1 MERSTQAFS
10 ISNGM
15 NIRVLMFGWEF
26 PPYNSGGLGTA
37 CYGLSKALAQENVQI
52 MFVLPKKFNVKSQ
65 HLKILFAD
73 EHAVKFQEINSLL
86 YPYVTSEEY
95 VLDRERI
102 KGDIYGR
109 TLLEEVERYARAA
122 RRIAKKEKFDIIH
135 AHDWL
140 SFLAG
145 IEAKK
150 VSGKPLIVH
159 VHATEFDRT
168 GGQGV
173 NQNVYEIERRGLNF
187 ADKIIAVSNLT
198 KQKIVYHYGIDPNR
212 IEVVHN
218 GIDGSEYR
226 KLSDRLGNLK
236 RENKKIVLYA
246 GRITIQK
253 GPEYFIRAARQVVDH
268 YPNVVFVVAGS
279 GDMEHQIMMEAAFLG
294 ISDKV
299 IFTGF
304 LRGDDLNAVYQAADL
319 YVMPS
324 VSEPF
329 GITPLEALV
338 NDTPVLISKQS
349 GISEVLTHALKTDFW
364 DTEDMAN
371 KIISVLAHG
380 SLKETL
386 RDNGKYE
393 ASKVTW
399 RESARKC
406 IDLYRQILSE
416 RQVAV

>member
-1 MERSTQAFS
+1 
-10 ISNGM
+10 M
-15 NIRVLMFGWEF
+15 NIKVLMFGWEF

-37 CYGLSKALAQENVQI
+37 CYGLSKALTQSRVHI
-52 MFVLPKKFNVKSQ
+52 TFVLPKKFNVHSSDI
-65 HLKILFAD
+65 KILFAD
-73 EHAVKFQEINSLL
+73 EHAVKIQEVNSLL

-95 VLDRERI
+95 VLDREHI
-102 KGDIYGR
+102 KNDIYGR
-109 TLLEEVERYARAA
+109 TLLEEVERYARSA

-168 GGQGV
+168 GGQRV

-187 ADKIIAVSNLT
+187 ADKIIAVSNMT
-198 KQKIVYHYGIDPNR
+198 KQKIVEHYGINPNK

-218 GIDGSEYR
+218 GVDENDWKKDLRHIVTHF
-226 KLSDRLGNLK
+226 
-236 RENKKIVLYA
+236 REMNKKIVLYA

-253 GPEYFIRAARQVVDH
+253 GPEYFIRAAKRVLE
-268 YPNVVFVVAGS
+268 YCPSAIFIMAGS
-279 GDMEHQIMMEAAFLG
+279 GDMEHQIMTEAAYLG
-294 ISDKV
+294 ISDKI

-304 LRGDDLNAVYQAADL
+304 LRGDELSAIYQAADL

-329 GITPLEALV
+329 GIIPLEVILSG
-338 NDTPVLISKQS
+338 TPVLISKQC
-349 GISEVLTHALKTDFW
+349 GVSEVLIHALKSDFW
-364 DTEDMAN
+364 DTEDMAD
-371 KIISVLAHG
+371 KIVSVLNHG
-380 SLKETL
+380 SLKDTL
-386 RDNGKYE
+386 RDNGKHE

-406 IDLYRQILSE
+406 INLYKQILSN
-416 RQVAV
+416 QQFAV